1 MSREAQVALRRWTG
15 SGLRHL
21 VLLILVVA
29 TFYPIYLMLITSVKN
44 NTQFYQNFGALL
56 FPLQWQNYGVAWQ
69 EVSQYILNSALV
81 TIGTVVGVIICSTL
95 AAYAFARLSFVGK
108 EILYYMIIVLMM
120 IPGVLTLVPQFVLMR
135 NFGLIDSLWA
145 LILPYISGGIAFASG
160 GVSFAVFVLRGFF
173 DSLPDELF
181 QAARIDGASER
192 QVFWY
197 LALPLIR
204 PAVATVAILQI
215 LSTWNDYIWPSVTL
229 YSNAVFTIPIGLVAF
244 ETHHT
249 TDWGPLMASYTLA
262 AVPLVTLFALTTRT
276 FVDGLT
282 QGGLKL

>member
-1 MSREAQVALRRWTG
+1 MSVGRPLVLRRRSAAVT
-15 SGLRHL
+15 RHL
-21 VLLILVVA
+21 VLLLLVAA

-44 NTQFYQNFGALL
+44 NTQFYQNFSWIA
-56 FPLQWQNYGVAWQ
+56 FPLQWQNFVVAWQ
-69 EVSQYILNSALV
+69 QISQYIFNSVIA
-81 TIGTVVGVIICSTL
+81 TTATVVGVVVCGTL
-95 AAYAFARLSFVGK
+95 AAYAFARMRFMGK
-108 EILYYMIIVLMM
+108 EVLYYLVIALMM

-160 GVSFAVFVLRGFF
+160 GVSFAVFVLRSFF
-173 DSLPDELF
+173 DTLSEDLF
-181 QAARIDGASER
+181 QAARIDGASEV
-192 QVFWY
+192 QVFWH
-197 LALPLIR
+197 LALPLVR

-244 ETHHT
+244 QTHHT

-262 AVPLVTLFALTTRT
+262 AAPLVILFAFTTRT
-276 FVDGLT
+276 FIDGLT